1 VTAELAAAA
10 LTLAAF
16 FGCRWLARQTG
27 GHPLANPVLLAAL
40 TVGVLLWTA
49 GIRPKRYTDA
59 AAPLVWMLGPA
70 IVALASVVYRSRSL
84 LRARA
89 VALLAAVVAGS
100 LTGTLSAVAL
110 ARLFGLDP
118 ALTKALAAKSVT
130 SPFAIELMHRL
141 GGSAE
146 LAAGLVIMTGII
158 GAILLPPV
166 LRRLDLPE
174 GAAMGQAA
182 HIVGTDALARRDA
195 GLAAEA
201 ALVMVLAGVVTSV
214 LLPLLWPLLHSGR

>member
-110 ARLFGLDP
+110 ARLFGLE
-118 ALTKALAAKSVT
+118 T
-130 SPFAIELMHRL
+130 
-141 GGSAE
+141 
-146 LAAGLVIMTGII
+146 
-158 GAILLPPV
+158 
-166 LRRLDLPE
+166 
-174 GAAMGQAA
+174 AMC
-182 HIVGTDALARRDA
+182 
-195 GLAAEA
+195 
-201 ALVMVLAGVVTSV
+201 
-214 LLPLLWPLLHSGR
+214 